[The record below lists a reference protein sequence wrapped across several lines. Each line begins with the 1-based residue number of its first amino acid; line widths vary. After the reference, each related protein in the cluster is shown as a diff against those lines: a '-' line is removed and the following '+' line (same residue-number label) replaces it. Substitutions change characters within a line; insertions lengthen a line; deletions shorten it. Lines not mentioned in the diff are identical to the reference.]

1 MFCAIT
7 AFVEPAKVPAHG
19 MKWAARGSA
28 HGGRLEEM
36 KHGNFCKQCRTE
48 NAPEVRYCQGCG
60 AWLEPRPPLLDSLDL
75 RWLSGVGRRDVNV
88 APLFTAEPAPGPAAR
103 ARVVPLPDGS
113 WYCPDCG
120 RKNAPH
126 ALFCGGCGREL

>member
-1 MFCAIT
+1 M
-7 AFVEPAKVPAHG
+7 
-19 MKWAARGSA
+19 R
-28 HGGRLEEM
+28 
-36 KHGNFCKQCRTE
+36 HGNFCKQCGTE

-60 AWLEPRPPLLDSLDL
+60 AWLEPRPPLLDSLVL
-75 RWLSGVGRRDVNV
+75 RWLAGVGRRDVNV

-120 RKNAPH
+120 RKNAPR

>member
-1 MFCAIT
+1 
-7 AFVEPAKVPAHG
+7 
-19 MKWAARGSA
+19 
-28 HGGRLEEM
+28 M
-36 KHGNFCKQCRTE
+36 KHGNFCKQCGTE
-48 NAPEVRYCQGCG
+48 NAPEARYCQ
-60 AWLEPRPPLLDSLDL
+60 LDL
-75 RWLSGVGRRDVNV
+75 RWLAGVGRRDVNV

-120 RKNAPH
+120 RKNAPR

>member
-1 MFCAIT
+1 M
-7 AFVEPAKVPAHG
+7 
-19 MKWAARGSA
+19 
-28 HGGRLEEM
+28 GG
-36 KHGNFCKQCRTE
+36 
-48 NAPEVRYCQGCG
+48 PEKRPRREVGRDEAWEFLQTVRDGERPGGAVLPGCG
-60 AWLEPRPPLLDSLDL
+60 AWLDPRPPLLDSLDL
-75 RWLSGVGRRDVNV
+75 RWLAGVGRRDVNV

-120 RKNAPH
+120 RKNAPR